1 MKNVAQTAELLS
13 FVAGLIHDIIEA
25 HKKDGDIGAWDS
37 VKIGMQNLRP
47 AIEAA
52 QGIRDVPAELAD
64 LEADELDAL
73 YMAVMQRLQWPERS
87 VSRAM
92 FNANYNFLKVCV
104 EHFRVMQ
111 RLIHPPKAVVI
122 PEIEGVDPP

>member
-13 FVAGLIHDIIEA
+13 FVAGLVHDIIQS
-25 HKKDGDIGAWDS
+25 HQSDGNIGAWDS

-52 QGIRDVPAELAD
+52 QGIHDVPAELAD

-73 YMAVMQRLQWPERS
+73 YMAVMGRLQWPERS

-92 FNANYNFLKVCV
+92 FNANYNFLKACV
-104 EHFRVMQ
+104 AHFRVMQ
-111 RLIHPPKAVVI
+111 CLINPPKATAI
-122 PEIEGVDPP
+122 PEIEGTEPL